1 MIDSKNF
8 TGPDPPEWREYA
20 SVAYF
25 KGKLYYLGGLDPNT
39 WEETNRVNVRRSNES
54 P

>member
-8 TGPDPPEWREYA
+8 PGLDSPEWREWA

-25 KGKLYYLGGLDPNT
+25 KGKFYYLGGLDS
-39 WEETNRVNVRRSNES
+39 ETNKYTDRVDVKKIE
-54 P
+54 

>member
-8 TGPDPPEWREYA
+8 AGPDPPEWLKFS

-25 KGKLYYLGGLDPNT
+25 KGKLYYLSGMNSKT
-39 WEETNRVNVRRSNES
+39 KTYTNRVNVRR
-54 P
+54 